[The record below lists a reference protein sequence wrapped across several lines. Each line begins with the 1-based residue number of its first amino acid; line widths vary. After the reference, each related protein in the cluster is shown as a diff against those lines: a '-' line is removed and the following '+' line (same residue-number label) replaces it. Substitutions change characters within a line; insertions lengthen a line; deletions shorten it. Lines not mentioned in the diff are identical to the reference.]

1 MYNQYNIEL
10 PVTPHHWCLF
20 YKSDS
25 GFFIFFLEIIKEK
38 LFYPQV
44 QMLNNIK
51 NNNNKIYIH
60 QWSVSSVQRKKN
72 ALTFWKAFFFQP
84 CTHINYNF
92 ISYSDCLHSKFNED
106 FKPDSSKVK
115 SQVCNKSS
123 SGLPSC
129 YYASF

>member
-10 PVTPHHWCLF
+10 PVPHHWCLF
-20 YKSDS
+20 YKSDL

-44 QMLNNIK
+44 QMLNNLK

-92 ISYSDCLHSKFNED
+92 ISYSDCLHSNFNED

-115 SQVCNKSS
+115 SQVWNKSS
-123 SGLPSC
+123 FGLPSC